1 MAFFS
6 FLSAKAGIGELWK
19 LNPLLAKPMQD
30 LGVAI
35 MRADS
40 PLSKGD
46 RELIAAYVSALN
58 QCAYCFN
65 GHAQLAV
72 NYGVRRELIDEII
85 ANIDASSAPE
95 PFKPILHFVRKL
107 TLEPVNV
114 TQQDADNVFAAGWS
128 EKALQDAILV
138 CCRFNFMNRLS
149 LGHGLDP
156 DAKSA
161 QERAANMTYDRG

>member
-1 MAFFS
+1 MSFFS
-6 FLSAKAGIGELWK
+6 FLTQKSGIGDLWK
-19 LNPLLAKPMQD
+19 LNPALAKPMQD

-35 MRADS
+35 MRGDS

-46 RELIAAYVSALN
+46 REMIAAYVSALN
-58 QCAYCFN
+58 KCDYCFN

-72 NYGVRRELIDEII
+72 NYGVRRKLIDEIV
-85 ANIDASSAPE
+85 ADIDASSADE
-95 PFKPILHFVRKL
+95 KFKPILHFVRKL
-107 TLEPVNV
+107 TVEPSQV
-114 TQQDADNVFAAGWS
+114 TQADAQMVLEAGWS

-156 DAKSA
+156 DAKSP
-161 QERAANMTYDRG
+161 QERAANMNYDKA

>member
-6 FLSAKAGIGELWK
+6 FLSAKAGIGDLWK
-19 LNPLLAKPMQD
+19 LNPSLAKPMQD

-58 QCAYCFN
+58 RCDYCFN

-72 NYGVRRELIDEII
+72 NYGVRRELIDDIVKDIE
-85 ANIDASSAPE
+85 SSQAPE
-95 PFKPILHFVRKL
+95 AFKPILNYVRKL
-107 TLEPVNV
+107 TLEPANMS
-114 TQQDADNVFAAGWS
+114 QQDADLVFAAGWS

-156 DAKSA
+156 DAKPA
-161 QERAANMTYDRG
+161 AERAAGMSYDRG